1 VASNICQALGRGVT
15 RSKRQ
20 AMTWLR
26 RATELGHVKTCMRLT
41 NGIYE
46 DEPYARE
53 VGRVE
58 DPAVVATLAG
68 GMEGH
73 DVPPD
78 VLTSVVH
85 WLQSVGFGT
94 YCSPRHRVSLNSINE
109 GQICVVDVASNI
121 RQAPADGV

>member
-26 RATELGHVKTCMRLT
+26 KATELGHVKACMRLT
-41 NGIYE
+41 NGMYG

-53 VGRVE
+53 VGRVG
-58 DPAVVATLAG
+58 DPSVVATLSG

-78 VLTSVVH
+78 VLTNVVH
-85 WLQSVGFGT
+85 WLQSVGPGGHC
-94 YCSPRHRVSLNSINE
+94 YCSPRHWV
-109 GQICVVDVASNI
+109 
-121 RQAPADGV
+121 